1 LPVSSSLLSAAH
13 SKSAEEGR
21 NEKKYP
27 TDEGDDGRLV
37 KIMKKGDTYKP
48 EKLEASIKAA
58 GASSEVA
65 KKVVN
70 SFKVH
75 EGMST
80 LELRKQVSDLLKN
93 LDPKAARNYDAFK
106 KK

>member
-1 LPVSSSLLSAAH
+1 M
-13 SKSAEEGR
+13 
-21 NEKKYP
+21 
-27 TDEGDDGRLV
+27 V

-70 SFKVH
+70 SIEVH

-80 LELRKQVSDLLKN
+80 LEMRKQVSSLLKN

-106 KK
+106 KR